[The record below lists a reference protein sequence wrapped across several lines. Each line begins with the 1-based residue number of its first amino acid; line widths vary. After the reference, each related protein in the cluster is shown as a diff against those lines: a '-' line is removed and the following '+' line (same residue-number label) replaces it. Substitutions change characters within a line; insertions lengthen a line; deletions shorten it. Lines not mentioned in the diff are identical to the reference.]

1 MSPPEHEPASASA
14 ISNAVASTLENEG
27 NTYPSSPYLHH
38 SQHSNGSLDFTIPRA
53 LSTTSSLEIAKSSG
67 SEYSFSSLI
76 SPQRSGYNSSGSN
89 GSRSRS
95 TRASTRR
102 RRRKPTLPMNK
113 SHNESEKR
121 PYKCTFCTD
130 SFKTKYDWQ
139 RHEKTLHLNLEQ
151 WQ

>member
-1 MSPPEHEPASASA
+1 MSPPEHEPASVSA

-27 NTYPSSPYLHH
+27 STYPSPPNLHH
-38 SQHSNGSLDFTIPRA
+38 SQQSNDSPDLTIPRA
-53 LSTTSSLEIAKSSG
+53 LSTTSLDIARSSG

-95 TRASTRR
+95 RKASTRR
-102 RRRKPTLPMNK
+102 RRRKPALPMKK
-113 SHNESEKR
+113 SHDESEKR

-130 SFKTKYDWQ
+130 NFKTKYDWQ